1 MSKKLKILYLEDSPD
16 DAGLVEYVLKKNG
29 IDFAW
34 QIVSNAP
41 DYVKALKSYK
51 PDLVLSDHSMGQ
63 FDSLEALRIFK
74 ENDLKIP
81 FILVT
86 GAVSEEFA
94 VKILKEGADDY
105 LLKDNLVRLPNAILR
120 CLKEKQTEREKET
133 ANNNLE
139 LLFKNIDEVFF
150 SIDVVNN
157 KFLLISDACEKVYG
171 IKPDAFYAKADLW
184 LDVVHPEDEVVHE
197 KTGALMDNQSVIVD
211 YRILRPDGSNCW
223 VQTKLVPTLDEK
235 GQLIRIDGVSSDI
248 SSRKMAE
255 QNLESKCNEL
265 STLMYRLSHD
275 LKGPVT
281 STAGLINIS
290 KNEIKDEAASKYL
303 KMIEQSNSNL
313 DKILNGII
321 ELIKSDSMINV
332 VNLIDFNILVYRIIQ
347 FYKNNPDTSK
357 IEFKID
363 VLLKKDFY
371 SNEASIQSI
380 LYNLINNSVT
390 YRSSQNPY
398 VAITVRDSDD
408 FVTITVKDNGAGIP
422 PEFQEHIFNMFY
434 KANQN
439 SKGSGLGLYIVKNIV
454 DKLEGT
460 IEFKSEP
467 KKGTEFIIKLP
478 VEQQE

>member
-1 MSKKLKILYLEDSPD
+1 MEDSAD
-16 DAGLVEYVLKKNG
+16 DAGLVEYVLKKNN
-29 IDFAW
+29 INFEW
-34 QIVSNAP
+34 QIVSNSS
-41 DYVKALKSYK
+41 DYVKGLKEYK
-51 PDLVLSDHSMGQ
+51 PDLILSDHSMGQ

-74 ENDLKIP
+74 ENKLNIP

-105 LLKDNLVRLPNAILR
+105 LLKDNLVRLPNAIQR
-120 CLKEKQTEREKET
+120 CLKEKQTEKEKQK
-133 ANNNLE
+133 ANDNLE
-139 LLFKNIDEVFF
+139 LLFRNIDEVFF
-150 SIDVVNN
+150 SIDVMNN

-171 IKPDAFYAKADLW
+171 IKTDAFYNKADLW
-184 LDVVHPEDEVVHE
+184 LDVVHPEDEMVHE
-197 KTGALMDNQSVIVD
+197 KTGALMDNQSVMAE
-211 YRILRPDGSNCW
+211 YRILKPDGSTGW
-223 VQTKLVPTLDEK
+223 IQTKLVPTLDNK

-248 SSRKMAE
+248 SSRKVAE
-255 QNLESKCNEL
+255 KNLESKCNEL

-281 STAGLINIS
+281 STMGLINIS
-290 KNEIKDEAASKYL
+290 KSEVKDPTASKYL

-321 ELIKSDSMINV
+321 ELIKSDSMINI

-347 FYKNNPDTSK
+347 FYKNNPETSK
-357 IEFKID
+357 VEFKID
-363 VLLKKDFY
+363 VSLKKDFY
-371 SNEASIQSI
+371 SNEAAIQSI

-390 YRSSQNPY
+390 YRNSQNPY
-398 VAITVRDSDD
+398 VEVIVRDTED
-408 FVTITVKDNGAGIP
+408 FVKITVKDNGAGIP
-422 PEFQEHIFNMFY
+422 QEFQEHIFNMFY

-460 IEFKSEP
+460 IHFKSEP
-467 KKGTEFIIKLP
+467 KKGTEFTIQLP
-478 VEQQE
+478 VEHEE